1 MGRRDKYSI
10 PGHWQSRPIEMLES
24 HAHRALSL
32 SAMRVLDRIS
42 VELGHHAGQDNGAL
56 PVTYGNF
63 VDYGIDRHAI
73 GPAIRELEALGFIE
87 VTERGRASAGEFRS
101 PNKYRITFQ
110 PILKRNRAA
119 VEPTNEWKAIAT
131 EQAAQTLAKAARRA
145 GERPRHNR
153 PKRPVLVAVA
163 AT

>member
-1 MGRRDKYSI
+1 MGRNRYSI
-10 PGHWQSRPIEMLES
+10 PGQWQSRPIEMLES
-24 HAHRALSL
+24 WAHRALSL

-42 VELGHHAGQDNGAL
+42 VELAHHGGQDNGAL

-119 VEPTNEWKAIAT
+119 IEPTNEWKAIAT
-131 EQAAQTLAKAARRA
+131 QEAARILAKAARDA

-153 PKRPVLVAVA
+153 RKKPILVAVA